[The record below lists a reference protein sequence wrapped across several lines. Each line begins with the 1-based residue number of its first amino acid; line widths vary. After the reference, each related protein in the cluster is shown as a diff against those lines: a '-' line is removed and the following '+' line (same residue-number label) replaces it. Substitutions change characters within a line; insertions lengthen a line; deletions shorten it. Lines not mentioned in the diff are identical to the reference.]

1 MTWTQHVNNTDWK
14 IDSNAY
20 YYINYSFYRW
30 EKSFIKITMKTAGE
44 KTISVN
50 GENYTLYS
58 VNEYIII
65 EITDYVR
72 LVSSG
77 TMTFIAGVY
86 NNSFNFVS
94 VNGNRN
100 ITYEDEKITGDIFYI
115 PTKPFYV
122 QFLGQ
127 RTDYYTTS
135 GTYSALNSAGANGS
149 YNVSSLSPAFNKV
162 IRYYDGPVPTGET
175 INFIVPSCLTKY
187 TLVQWLGRSA
197 LMKSWVFEIKS
208 VIHFSDKTLN
218 LQTLENGYYVYK
230 NKRENVVVKH
240 SLANTRIQ
248 HYLSDLVF
256 SDEVYIDGVRA
267 KVADNA
273 FEVTQQKRDIQL
285 TINKYAYDT
294 I

>member
-1 MTWTQHVNNTDWK
+1 MNWTQHVNNTDWK

-30 EKSFIKITMKTAGE
+30 EKSLIKIIMKTAGE

-50 GENYTLYS
+50 GESYTLYS
-58 VNEYIII
+58 ANEYIII

-72 LVSSG
+72 IVSSG
-77 TMTFIAGVY
+77 TMTFIAGAY
-86 NNSFNFVS
+86 NFSFNFTS
-94 VNGNRN
+94 VNGDRN
-100 ITYEDEKITGDIFYI
+100 ITYDDEKITGDIFYL
-115 PTKPFYV
+115 PGKPFYI

-127 RTDYYTTS
+127 KADYYNTS
-135 GTYSALNSAGANGS
+135 GGFNLLNNAGANGT
-149 YNVSSLSPAFNKV
+149 YNISSFPTFNDV
-162 IRYYDGPVPTGET
+162 IRYYDGPVPSGET
-175 INFIVPSCLTKY
+175 INFVVPTCLTKY

-197 LMKSWVFEIKS
+197 LIKSWVFEIKS
-208 VIHFSDKTLN
+208 VIHFSDKILN
-218 LQTLENGYYVYK
+218 LQTMENGYYVYK

-248 HYLSDLVF
+248 HYLSDLVI

-273 FEVTQQKRDIQL
+273 FEVTQGKRDVQL